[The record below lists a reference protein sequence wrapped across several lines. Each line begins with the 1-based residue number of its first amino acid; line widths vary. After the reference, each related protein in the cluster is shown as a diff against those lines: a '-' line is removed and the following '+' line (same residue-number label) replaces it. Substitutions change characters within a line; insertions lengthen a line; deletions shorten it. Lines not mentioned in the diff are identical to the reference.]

1 MKFSLSWLR
10 EHLETQASLDSITTC
25 LSAIGLEVEGVE
37 NKAAALSPFVTALVI
52 EAVQHP
58 NADRL
63 RACRVDVGD
72 GVERLVV
79 CGAPNART
87 GLHAVFAP
95 PGAVIPGSG
104 ITLKV
109 GEIRGVKSEGMLV
122 SFRELALGE
131 EHDGIIELPDD
142 SPVGASYAAWAG
154 LDDPVIEIGVT
165 PNRGDALSVR
175 GIARDLAAAGLG
187 TLKPWAPAQARGG
200 FASPIV
206 WRNEAPSDCMWVLGR
221 LIRGVRNGPSPDWL
235 KRRLTSIGLR
245 PISALVDIT
254 NFLTHDIGRPLH
266 VFDADRI
273 AGGALTLR
281 RGNGETFRTLAGRD
295 LTVTDED
302 LVIADAEGVQSLAGI
317 IGGEATGST
326 EATANVFVECA
337 LFDPVRIA
345 LSGRRHT
352 ISTDARQRFERS
364 VDQALLP
371 AGLDAATALIL
382 DLCGGE
388 ASEVTFA
395 GAEPSWQRTATL
407 RFSRLASLGGSGIG
421 EDEAVDILQSLG
433 FGKIAAE
440 LGRITVAVPS
450 WRNDIAG
457 ASGLDAHAGLPADRV
472 AALAASAAEM
482 EQECDL
488 IEEVLRIKGLDDIAA
503 VSLPGRPPVP
513 LATLTPR
520 QSRTAMVR
528 RLLAARGMAECVT
541 YSFAARSEAALFGA
555 VPEALTLKNPIAS
568 DLDQMRPSPLATLA
582 QAVRRNAARGV
593 PEIALF
599 EIGPAY
605 GEHGQTLVCAGLQAG
620 APARHWQGAAE
631 APDAMLAKAH
641 VLAVL
646 GACGVAAESLSVTA
660 DAAPHYH
667 PGRSGVVRQG
677 PKAVLA
683 HFGALHPSVL
693 AALDL
698 DMPVCGFEIMLDA
711 VADPKRRR
719 RAPPA
724 LAAFQ
729 PVRRDFAF
737 VVKTSVGAETVL
749 RAARSAL
756 RSLVEDV
763 RLFDVFTGGG
773 LADDEKSLG
782 IEVVLQ
788 PREHTLTDAEIES
801 ACASI
806 VAAVTKAAGARLR

>member
-10 EHLETQASLDSITTC
+10 EHLDTQASLDSITTR
-25 LSAIGLEVEGVE
+25 LSAIGLEVELVE
-37 NKAAALSPFVTALVI
+37 NKAAALAPFVTARVI

-63 RACRVDVGD
+63 RVCRVDVGD
-72 GVERLVV
+72 GAERSVV

-87 GLHAVFAP
+87 GLHVVFAP
-95 PGAVIPGSG
+95 PGAAIPGSG

-131 EHDGIIELPDD
+131 EHDGIIELAEDA
-142 SPVGASYAAWAG
+142 PVGVPYASWAG

-165 PNRGDALSVR
+165 PNRGDALGLR

-187 TLKPWAPAQARGG
+187 ALKPWAPAPIAGT

-206 WRNEAPSDCMWVLGR
+206 WRNEAPADCPWVLGR

-273 AGGALTLR
+273 AGGVLTLR
-281 RGNGETFRTLAGRD
+281 RGSGETFRTLAGRD
-295 LTVTDED
+295 LTVTAED
-302 LVIADAEGVQSLAGI
+302 LVIADAAGVQSLAGI

-326 EATANVFVECA
+326 EATVNVFVECA

-345 LSGRRHT
+345 LSGRRHA
-352 ISTDARQRFERS
+352 ISTDARQRFERG

-371 AGLDAATALIL
+371 AGLDAATTLIL

-388 ASEVTFA
+388 ASEVTAA
-395 GAEPSWQRTATL
+395 GAEPAWQRTATL

-421 EDEAVDILQSLG
+421 ADEAAASLGHLG
-433 FGKIAAE
+433 FGC
-440 LGRITVAVPS
+440 VARDGQNFVASVPS

-457 ASGLDAHAGLPADRV
+457 VSGLDAHASLPADRV
-472 AALAASAAEM
+472 AALAAGAAEM

-488 IEEVLRIKGLDDIAA
+488 IEEVLRIKGLDDIAP

-520 QSRTAMVR
+520 QNRSAMVR

-541 YSFAARSEAALFGA
+541 YSFVARGEAALFGA
-555 VPEALTLKNPIAS
+555 VPDGLTLKNPIAS

-582 QAVRRNAARGV
+582 QAVRRNAARGAQD
-593 PEIALF
+593 IALF

-605 GEHGQTLVCAGLQAG
+605 GEHGQALVCAGLHAG
-620 APARHWQGAAE
+620 TPARHWQGLSAP
-631 APDAMLAKAH
+631 PDAMLAKAH

-646 GACGVAAESLSVTA
+646 GACGVAAESLSVTV
-660 DAAPHYH
+660 DAPSHYH

-677 PKAVLA
+677 PKLVLA
-683 HFGALHPSVL
+683 YFGALHPAVL
-693 AALDL
+693 GALDL
-698 DMPVCGFEIMLDA
+698 DRPVCGFEIMLDA
-711 VADPKRRR
+711 IADPKRRR

-724 LAAFQ
+724 LPAFQ
-729 PVRRDFAF
+729 PLRRDFAF
-737 VVKTSVGAETVL
+737 VVKSGVGAETVL
-749 RAARSAL
+749 RAARSAV
-756 RSLVEDV
+756 RGLVDDV

-773 LADDEKSLG
+773 LADGEKSLG

-788 PREHTLTDAEIES
+788 PRDRTLTDAEIEA

-806 VAAVTKAAGARLR
+806 VAAVCKAAGARLR

>member
-1 MKFSLSWLR
+1 MRFSLSWLR
-10 EHLETQASLDSITTC
+10 EHLDTPASLDSITTT
-25 LSAIGLEVEGVE
+25 LSAIGLEVEGIE
-37 NKAAALSPFVTALVI
+37 NKAAALAPFITARVI

-72 GVERLVV
+72 GVERSVV

-87 GLHAVFAP
+87 GLHVVFAP

-131 EHDGIIELPDD
+131 EHDGIIELPEDA
-142 SPVGASYAAWAG
+142 PVGVPYAAWAG

-165 PNRGDALSVR
+165 PNRGDALAVR

-187 TLKPWAPAQARGG
+187 TLKPWAPALVRGV
-200 FASPIV
+200 FPSPIV
-206 WRNEAPSDCMWVLGR
+206 WRNEAPADCPWVLGR
-221 LIRGVRNGPSPDWL
+221 LIRGVRNGPSPAWL
-235 KRRLTSIGLR
+235 QRRLTSIGLR

-273 AGGALTLR
+273 AGGALILR
-281 RGNGETFRTLAGRD
+281 RGTGETFRTLAGRD
-295 LTVTDED
+295 LTVTEED

-326 EATANVFVECA
+326 EATVNVFVECA

-345 LSGRRHT
+345 LSGRRHA
-352 ISTDARQRFERS
+352 ISTDARQRFERGI
-364 VDQALLP
+364 DQALLP

-382 DLCGGE
+382 ELCGGE
-388 ASEVTFA
+388 PGEVTAA
-395 GAEPSWQRTATL
+395 GAEPGWQRSASL
-407 RFSRLASLGGSGIG
+407 RYARLASLGGSTLAA
-421 EDEAVDILQSLG
+421 DEADGILARLG
-433 FGKIAAE
+433 FTRSGGDAHHV
-440 LGRITVAVPS
+440 TVAVPS
-450 WRNDIAG
+450 WRNDIADGTKLDQMGLAPDRAAAAAEG
-457 ASGLDAHAGLPADRV
+457 ASVMAP
-472 AALAASAAEM
+472 
-482 EQECDL
+482 ECDL
-488 IEEVLRIKGLDDIAA
+488 VEEVLRIRGLDHIEA
-503 VSLPGRPPVP
+503 VSLPGRPAVPV
-513 LATLTPR
+513 ATLTHR
-520 QSRTAMVR
+520 QSRTAMIR

-541 YSFAARSEAALFGA
+541 FSFAAKAECALFGD
-555 VPEALTLKNPIAS
+555 VPASLTLKNPIAA

-582 QAVRRNAARGV
+582 QAARRNAARGAQ
-593 PEIALF
+593 EIALF

-605 GEHGQTLVCAGLQAG
+605 AETGQSLVCAGLQAG
-620 APARHWQGAAE
+620 AAPRHWQGTAE

-641 VLAVL
+641 VLSVL
-646 GACGVAAESLSVTA
+646 AAAGVAAESLSVTA
-660 DAAPHYH
+660 DAPSHYH

-677 PKAVLA
+677 PKTVLA
-683 HFGALHPSVL
+683 HFGALHPAVL

-698 DMPVCGFEIMLDA
+698 DLPACGFEILLDA
-711 VADPKRRR
+711 VPDARRRR

-724 LAAFQ
+724 LAPFQ
-729 PVRRDFAF
+729 PLRRDFAF
-737 VVKTSVGAETVL
+737 VMKNAVSAETVL
-749 RAARSAL
+749 RAARSSN
-756 RSLVEDV
+756 RSLLEDV

-773 LADDEKSLG
+773 LADDEKSLAL
-782 IEVVLQ
+782 EVVLQ
-788 PREHTLTDAEIES
+788 PRERTLTDQEIEA

-806 VAAVTKAAGARLR
+806 VTAVCKATGGRLR